1 MKKGSF
7 ILLGIILLLSLRNA
21 TLAQK
26 TGIYL
31 TYSDFDSARIAFVKK
46 GNLKYKLRVDN
57 LFNESIVK
65 IIIGDSTFKFLKDSI
80 FGYRDDDNVNYRFF
94 NKKTFRIL
102 NPKEDILI
110 YSITTV
116 VNPKGNQTA
125 INYYFSVTASSA
137 IYPLT
142 KLNLKRAFT
151 DDSNFHELIDMY
163 FNSDSD
169 LLAYDSFHNQ
179 FKINRIYQIKQSLK

>member
-1 MKKGSF
+1 M
-7 ILLGIILLLSLRNA
+7 LGIILLLSLRNS

-65 IIIGDSTFKFLKDSI
+65 VVIGDSTFKFLKDSI
-80 FGYRDDDNVNYRFF
+80 FGYRDDGNVNYRFY
-94 NKKTFRIL
+94 NKKTYRII
-102 NPKEDILI
+102 NPKEGILL
-110 YSITTV
+110 YSITTI

-125 INYYFSVTASSA
+125 TNYYFSVTASSA
-137 IYPLT
+137 IYPFT
-142 KLNLKRAFT
+142 KLNLKRAFPN
-151 DDSNFHELIDMY
+151 DSNFHELIDMY
-163 FNSDSD
+163 FNTDSD
-169 LLAYDSFHNQ
+169 LLAYDSFYNQ
-179 FKINRIYQIKQSLK
+179 YKINRIYQIKQSRK

>member
-1 MKKGSF
+1 MKTKSF
-7 ILLGIILLLSLRNA
+7 VLLGIILFLSLRNF

-31 TYSDFDSARIAFVKK
+31 THSNFDSARIAYVKK

-65 IIIGDSTFKFLKDSI
+65 VVIGDSTFKFLKDSI
-80 FGYRDDDNVNYRFF
+80 FGYRDDNNVNYRFF
-94 NKKTFRIL
+94 NKKTYKIL
-102 NPKEDILI
+102 NPKEGIVL
-110 YSITTV
+110 YSITTI

-125 INYYFSVTASSA
+125 TNYYFSVTVSSA

-142 KLNLKRAFT
+142 KLNLKRAFPN
-151 DDSNFHELIDMY
+151 DSNFHELIDMY
-163 FNSDSD
+163 FNNDSD
-169 LLAYDSFHNQ
+169 LLDYDSFYNQ
-179 FKINRIYQIKQSLK
+179 YKINRIYQIKQSRE

>member
-1 MKKGSF
+1 M
-7 ILLGIILLLSLRNA
+7 LGIILFLSLRNS

-31 TYSDFDSARIAFVKK
+31 TYSDFDSARTAFVKK

-65 IIIGDSTFKFLKDSI
+65 VVIGDSTFKFLKDSI
-80 FGYRDDDNVNYRFF
+80 FGYRDDENVNYRFYH
-94 NKKTFRIL
+94 KKNYRIL
-102 NPKEDILI
+102 NPKEGILL
-110 YSITTV
+110 YSITTI

-125 INYYFSVTASSA
+125 INYYFSVTANKE

-142 KLNLKRAFT
+142 KLNLKRSFPN
-151 DDSNFHELIDMY
+151 DSNFHELIDMY
-163 FNSDSD
+163 FNADSD
-169 LLAYDSFHNQ
+169 LLAYDSFYNQ
-179 FKINRIYQIKQSLK
+179 YKINRIYQIKQSRK

>member
-1 MKKGSF
+1 MKKRSF
-7 ILLGIILLLSLRNA
+7 ILLGIILFLSLRNS

-65 IIIGDSTFKFLKDSI
+65 VVIGDSTFKFLKDSI
-80 FGYRDDDNVNYRFF
+80 FGYRDDDNVNYRFY
-94 NKKTFRIL
+94 NKKTYRIL
-102 NPKEDILI
+102 NSHEGILL
-110 YSITTV
+110 YSITTI

-125 INYYFSVTASSA
+125 TNYYFSVTASSA

-142 KLNLKRAFT
+142 KLNLKRAFPN
-151 DDSNFHELIDMY
+151 DANFHELIDMY
-163 FNSDSD
+163 FNTDSD
-169 LLAYDSFHNQ
+169 LLAYDSFYNQ
-179 FKINRIYQIKQSLK
+179 HKINRIYQIKQSRK

>member
-1 MKKGSF
+1 MKTRSF
-7 ILLGIILLLSLRNA
+7 ILLGIILLLSIRNF

-31 TYSDFDSARIAFVKK
+31 THSDFDSAKIAFVKK
-46 GNLKYKLRVDN
+46 ENLKYKLRVDN
-57 LFNESIVK
+57 LFNESSVK
-65 IIIGDSTFKFLKDSI
+65 VVIGDSTYKFLKDSI
-80 FGYRDDDNVNYRFF
+80 FGYRDDDNVNHRFY
-94 NKKTFRIL
+94 NRKTYRIL
-102 NPKEDILI
+102 NPKECILL
-110 YSITTV
+110 YSITTI

-142 KLNLKRAFT
+142 KLNLKREFP

-163 FNSDSD
+163 FNTDLD
-169 LLAYDSFHNQ
+169 LLAFDSFYNLY
-179 FKINRIYQIKQSLK
+179 KINRIYQIKQSHK

>member
-1 MKKGSF
+1 MKTRSF
-7 ILLGIILLLSLRNA
+7 ILLGIILLLSLRNS

-31 TYSDFDSARIAFVKK
+31 TYSDFDSSRIAFVKK

-57 LFNESIVK
+57 LFNKSFVK
-65 IIIGDSTFKFLKDSI
+65 VLIGDSSFVFQKDSI

-94 NKKTFRIL
+94 IKKTYRII
-102 NPKEDILI
+102 NPTEGILL
-110 YSITTV
+110 YSITDI

-125 INYYFSVTASSA
+125 INYYFSVNANSS

-142 KLNLKRAFT
+142 KINLKRAFSN
-151 DDSNFHELIDMY
+151 DSDFHELIDMY
-163 FNSDSD
+163 FNTDSD
-169 LLAYDSFHNQ
+169 LLAYDCYYNQ
-179 FKINRIYQIKQSLK
+179 YKINRIYQIKQSRK